1 MCGFCQDTVKGLVTT
16 MADAARYG
24 TAGHAAV
31 SKYISWLPAAGRSKR
46 HALPGVGELASH
58 SAIGEAG
65 HPQPVIGD
73 DSRQHLSKSGPCQR
87 TPHTLVA
94 RGPCSPHCA
103 CSSPMARALTG
114 GGHLI
119 MVHCDAAAWGR
130 HMLAAGQCAQ
140 ARPVASDDALVLS
153 EGSAHLPCCLLR
165 YVLRAHPDRAHCG
178 QPCGALVSLSR
189 AIHAA
194 ALGRV
199 HWPASRQLRT

>member
-1 MCGFCQDTVKGLVTT
+1 
-16 MADAARYG
+16 MADAARYR

-31 SKYISWLPAAGRSKR
+31 SKYISWLPAAGRSRR
-46 HALPGVGELASH
+46 HAILGVGELASH

-65 HPQPVIGD
+65 YPQPVIRD
-73 DSRQHLSKSGPCQR
+73 DSRQHLSKCGPCQR

-130 HMLAAGQCAQ
+130 PMLAAANV
-140 ARPVASDDALVLS
+140 RKLVL
-153 EGSAHLPCCLLR
+153 LPQTTHSCSLRALLIHPWCLLR
-165 YVLRAHPDRAHCG
+165 YMLKAHPNAPHCC
-178 QPCGALVSLSR
+178 QKCGAFISHSR
-189 AIHAA
+189 ATCCGSH
-194 ALGRV
+194 GRV
-199 HWPASRQLRT
+199 HWPASRELRA